1 MRKQGWIK
9 YASIPGNIG
18 SDEHV
23 REVADA
29 CRKRGIPIRIGV
41 NGGSLGKE
49 HSGKARRRHARGA
62 VCKAPLYHVALLEK
76 HDFSNIVISIK
87 SSNVPVMMQAY
98 RLLSAQCSY
107 PLHIGVTEAGTY
119 RMGLI
124 KSAMGIGGPFDG
136 GHWRHA
142 ARVTDGR
149 AGKGSAGRL

>member
-1 MRKQGWIK
+1 MVEALKNAVKMPVVADIHFDYKVALACAEAGVDKIRIN
-9 YASIPGNIG
+9 GNIG

-41 NGGSLGKE
+41 NGGSLKK
-49 HSGKARRRHARGA
+49 HSGQARRRHPRGA
-62 VCKAPLYHVALLEK
+62 VRSALYHVALLEK
-76 HDFSNIVISIK
+76 HDFDNIVISIK

-119 RMGLI
+119 AWGL
-124 KSAMGIGGPFDG
+124 SNRPWAL
-136 GHWRHA
+136 A
-142 ARVTDGR
+142 AF
-149 AGKGSAGRL
+149 